1 MSSFTNRGRDLY
13 NDVLKLERNL
23 FTDQN
28 AGKKI
33 QQFKLRL
40 EAIINDFDRQAK
52 TLLDKIP
59 SNRRSRQNIVNP
71 RNKKVKQVRVA
82 EMNSAL
88 DQLKKL
94 IPGAPDP
101 AGSPSD
107 TSELFQELRNAV
119 IQLGTQTGE
128 VSKKF
133 KE

>member
-13 NDVLKLERNL
+13 NDVLKLERTL

-33 QQFKLRL
+33 QQLKLRL

-52 TLLDKIP
+52 TLLEKIP
-59 SNRRSRQNIVNP
+59 QNQKGLQNVINIRS
-71 RNKKVKQVRVA
+71 KKVKKVTVA